1 MGEGP
6 GQGRKVFCQVSSLP
20 LDLDKVD
27 LRKAIDNF
35 IEAPIEEIIKKLEKS
50 GVVDKVGYMDRDI
63 EVICASDKRVLER
76 GAQEDVG

>member
-35 IEAPIEEIIKKLEKS
+35 IEAPIEEIIKKLGKS
-50 GVVDKVGYMDRDI
+50 GVVDKVGLTWKEINIFFIPQKLYYLSSNLCFR
-63 EVICASDKRVLER
+63 
-76 GAQEDVG
+76 